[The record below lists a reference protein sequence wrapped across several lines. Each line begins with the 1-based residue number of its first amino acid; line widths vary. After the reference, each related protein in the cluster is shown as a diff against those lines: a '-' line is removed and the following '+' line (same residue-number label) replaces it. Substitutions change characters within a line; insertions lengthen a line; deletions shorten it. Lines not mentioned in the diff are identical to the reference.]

1 MLSVEF
7 SIFCQNI
14 RRRSSTIYD
23 KVILAD
29 SNTAAAERF
38 LFSNMKMFDESYYSK
53 QPEKKTQHFPFKK
66 SYVFNAARLGITD
79 RRMVCLLPFPL

>member
-1 MLSVEF
+1 M
-7 SIFCQNI
+7 
-14 RRRSSTIYD
+14 T
-23 KVILAD
+23 KVVTD
-29 SNTAAAERF
+29 SNTEVAECF